1 MYDILIFSVQFAE
14 IPENLIKIGEFWTR
28 IAKRGDCEHA
38 IEHCPIFD
46 EDRRKTKIRLHELGL
61 RCDNI
66 WALVKKAGGP
76 MKDAIDPI
84 EQKRKV
90 FFRTSEVRKIKEKM
104 RK

>member
-1 MYDILIFSVQFAE
+1 MEL
-14 IPENLIKIGEFWTR
+14 K
-28 IAKRGDCEHA
+28 KGDCEHA

-46 EDRRKTKIRLHELGL
+46 KDRRKTKNNRKIRLRELGL

-90 FFRTSEVRKIKEKM
+90 FFSDV
-104 RK
+104 